1 MIGVAIKMQFKGIRM
16 QFNTR
21 RNGEGR
27 NANIIYNPWK
37 NLLNILT
44 NYGPLIF
51 FAEKENKTYLGS
63 KKGKKTNSTINCA
76 FFSLF

>member
-1 MIGVAIKMQFKGIRM
+1 MPLNGSNSLISPSNMIGVAIKMQFKGIRM

-51 FAEKENKTYLGS
+51 FAEKG
-63 KKGKKTNSTINCA
+63 I
-76 FFSLF
+76 